1 VTLSASSPPAKFEDI
16 DSAIAALRAQRLRV
30 TIARRL
36 ILQALFAA
44 GGGPIAVEEIV
55 GAAGEGD
62 SALDVA
68 SVYRS
73 LEAFEQ
79 AGIVRHVHLGH
90 GPGLYALVGEGEREY
105 LYCER
110 CGSARA
116 VSPPELDEVRALVAE
131 RFGYEPRFTHFPIVG
146 LCANCL
152 ATASTSA

>member
-44 GGGPIAVEEIV
+44 GGGPIAVEAIV

-116 VSPPELDEVRALVAE
+116 VSPPELDEVRALVLE

-146 LCANCL
+146 LCANCVP
-152 ATASTSA
+152 ATPTSE